1 LKAYS
6 YILRC
11 TASFDDAVLMS
22 YARLSK
28 RPLLFRSFTGLE
40 VSEFNEIYNKI
51 ESRYSE
57 HERKRL
63 SRRKKRERKV
73 GAGRPFKLK
82 VRERFLMLLVYYKL
96 YITYTLSGFL
106 FDLDQSNICRDISI
120 IEPLI
125 KQCIPLP
132 KKLYKR
138 TRRLRTINEVEEFFP
153 GFRAFIDATEQ
164 EIPRPKNKRKR
175 KSYYSG
181 KKKKHTVKTQY
192 MVNSEGAILHKTGHK
207 RGRIHDY
214 EIFKNKHPTTPLQV
228 ETVLDLGYMGVQNDF
243 PTTVKS
249 VLPFRKKRKSD
260 LSNEEKIHNKKH
272 SKLRVIVE
280 HTVSRIKKF
289 GITGTK
295 FRNKLGRYDHASDI
309 VSGLVNF
316 RIMRTNNRTLL

>member
-1 LKAYS
+1 
-6 YILRC
+6 
-11 TASFDDAVLMS
+11 MS

-28 RPLLFRSFTGLE
+28 KPLLFRSFTGLE
-40 VSEFNEIYNKI
+40 ISEFNDIYAKI
-51 ESRYSE
+51 ESRYNE

-63 SRRKKRERKV
+63 SRTKRERKV

-82 VRERFLMLLVYYKL
+82 VKERFLMLLVYYRL

-125 KQCIPLP
+125 KLCVPLP

-138 TRRLRTINEVEEFFP
+138 TRRARTIDEVEEYFP
-153 GFRAFIDATEQ
+153 GFKAFIDSSEQ
-164 EIPRPKNKRKR
+164 EIPRPKNKRRR

-181 KKKKHTVKTQY
+181 KKKKHTIKTQY
-192 MVNSEGAILHKTGHK
+192 MVNGEGLILHKTEHK
-207 RGRIHDY
+207 KGRKHDY
-214 EIFKNKHPTTPLQV
+214 EIFKNNHPITPIQV
-228 ETVLDLGYMGVQNDF
+228 ENVFDLGYMGVKNDF
-243 PTTVKS
+243 PTVKS
-249 VLPFRKKRKSD
+249 VLPFRKNRKKGE
-260 LSNEEKIHNKKH
+260 LSNEEKKHNRKH

-289 GITGTK
+289 GIMGTK
-295 FRNKLGRYDHASDI
+295 FRNRLGRYDRTSDI

-316 RIMRTNNRTLL
+316 RIMMRTNRMLL

>member
-1 LKAYS
+1 
-6 YILRC
+6 
-11 TASFDDAVLMS
+11 MS
-22 YARLSK
+22 YARLSRK
-28 RPLLFRSFTGLE
+28 PLLFKSFTGLA
-40 VSEFNEIYNKI
+40 VSEFDVISKEI
-51 ESRYSE
+51 ESKYDE

-63 SRRKKRERKV
+63 YNRKRERDI

-82 VRERFLMLLVYYKL
+82 AKERFLMLLVYYRL
-96 YITYTLSGFL
+96 YITFTLSGFL

-120 IEPLI
+120 LEPLI

-138 TRRLRTINEVEEFFP
+138 TRRLRTIDEVEKYFP
-153 GFRAFIDATEQ
+153 GFKAFIDSSEQ

-192 MVNSEGAILHKTGHK
+192 MVNSEGTILHKTGHD

-214 EIFKNKHPTTPLQV
+214 EVFKNKHPITPLQV
-228 ETVLDLGYMGVQNDF
+228 ENILDLGYLGVKNDF
-243 PTTVKS
+243 PTVKY
-249 VLPFRKKRKSD
+249 VLPFKKKRKSE
-260 LSNEEKIHNKKH
+260 LSSEEKRHNRKH
-272 SKLRVIVE
+272 SKLRIIVE

-289 GITGTK
+289 GIMGTK
-295 FRNKLGRYDHASDI
+295 FRNRLGRYDHASDI

-316 RIMRTNNRTLL
+316 RIMMRPSGGTSL

>member
-1 LKAYS
+1 
-6 YILRC
+6 
-11 TASFDDAVLMS
+11 MS

-28 RPLLFRSFTGLE
+28 RPLLFRSFTGLA
-40 VSEFNEIYNKI
+40 VSEFDVIAKEI
-51 ESRYSE
+51 ESKYDE

-63 SRRKKRERKV
+63 SNRKRERKV

-82 VRERFLMLLVYYKL
+82 ARERFLMLLVYYRL

-138 TRRLRTINEVEEFFP
+138 TRRLRTIDEIEEYFP
-153 GFRAFIDATEQ
+153 GFKAFIDSSEQ

-181 KKKKHTVKTQY
+181 KKRKHTVKTQY
-192 MVNSEGAILHKTGHK
+192 MVNSEGNILHKTGHD

-228 ETVLDLGYMGVQNDF
+228 ENVFDLGYMGVKDDF
-243 PTTVKS
+243 PTAKY
-249 VLPFRKKRKSD
+249 VLPFKKKRKSE
-260 LSNEEKIHNKKH
+260 LSDEEKRHNRKH
-272 SKLRVIVE
+272 SRLRVIVE
-280 HTVSRIKKF
+280 HTVCRIKKF
-289 GITGTK
+289 GIMGTK

-316 RIMRTNNRTLL
+316 RIMRTNGMMLL